1 MTTTTA
7 TTESPPTATTTV
19 AVVRGGGWSRLLR
32 RPVLSMGLGLVVVL
46 VLAGVLAP
54 LLAPAAPTQQGPLA
68 LAHPSAAHPLGTD
81 EYGRDLFSRVLYG
94 LRQDVFATVIAV
106 PIGALAGILIG
117 LASGLARWL
126 DTAIQRLFDVMLSF
140 TALIAGVTVAMIIG
154 SGGTAVMVTI
164 ALVNVPLFGRLIR
177 SSVVGER
184 RRDYVVAAT
193 AIGSGRVRI
202 LVRHILPNGLDPLIV
217 QFALS
222 MSTAVFI
229 EGGMSYVGLGIRP
242 PAPSLGSLLQGSMN
256 FLAQNPWYAI
266 GPMAAVT
273 LLVLG
278 FQLVAD
284 GLTAGLLRR

>member
-1 MTTTTA
+1 MTTTTEA
-7 TTESPPTATTTV
+7 PPTATV
-19 AVVRGGGWSRLLR
+19 AVRGGDRSRLLR

-54 LLAPAAPTQQGPLA
+54 LLAPASPTQQGPLA
-68 LAHPSAAHPLGTD
+68 LADPSSAHPLGTD

-106 PIGALAGILIG
+106 PIGALTGILIG

-126 DTAIQRLFDVMLSF
+126 DTVVQRAFDVMLSF
-140 TALIAGVTVAMIIG
+140 TALVAGVTVAMLIG
-154 SGGTAVMVTI
+154 SGRTAVMVTI

-177 SSVVGER
+177 SSVVSEWQ
-184 RRDYVVAAT
+184 RDYVVAAA

-202 LVRHILPNGLDPLIV
+202 LLRHILPNGLDPLIV

-229 EGGMSYVGLGIRP
+229 EGGMSYVGIGIPP

-284 GLTAGLLRR
+284 GLTASLLRR

>member
-1 MTTTTA
+1 MTTS
-7 TTESPPTATTTV
+7 TEAPPTATG
-19 AVVRGGGWSRLLR
+19 AVRGGGRPRPLR

-54 LLAPAAPTQQGPLA
+54 LLAPASPTQQGPLA
-68 LAHPSAAHPLGTD
+68 LADSSSTHPLGTD

-126 DTAIQRLFDVMLSF
+126 DTVVQRAFDVMLSF
-140 TALIAGVTVAMIIG
+140 TALVAGVTVAMLIG
-154 SGGTAVMVTI
+154 SGRTAVMVTI

-177 SSVVGER
+177 SSVVSER
-184 RRDYVVAAT
+184 QRDYVVAAA

-202 LVRHILPNGLDPLIV
+202 LLRHILPNGLDPLIV

-229 EGGMSYVGLGIRP
+229 EGGMSYVGIGIPP

-284 GLTAGLLRR
+284 GLTASLLRR

>member
-1 MTTTTA
+1 MTTTTEA
-7 TTESPPTATTTV
+7 PPTAT
-19 AVVRGGGWSRLLR
+19 AAVRGGGRPRLLR
-32 RPVLSMGLGLVVVL
+32 SPVLSMGIGLVVVL

-54 LLAPAAPTQQGPLA
+54 LLAPASPTRQGPLA
-68 LAHPSAAHPLGTD
+68 LADPSSTHPLGTD

-94 LRQDVFATVIAV
+94 LRQDVFATVVAV

-126 DTAIQRLFDVMLSF
+126 DTVVQRAFDVMLSF
-140 TALIAGVTVAMIIG
+140 TALVAGVTVAMLIG
-154 SGGTAVMVTI
+154 SGRTAVMVTI

-177 SSVVGER
+177 SSVVSER
-184 RRDYVVAAT
+184 QRDYVVAAA
-193 AIGSGRVRI
+193 AIGSVRVRI
-202 LVRHILPNGLDPLIV
+202 LLRHILPNGLDPLIV

-229 EGGMSYVGLGIRP
+229 EGGMSYVGIGIPP

-284 GLTAGLLRR
+284 GLTASLLRR

>member
-1 MTTTTA
+1 MTTS
-7 TTESPPTATTTV
+7 TEAPPTATV
-19 AVVRGGGWSRLLR
+19 AVRGGGRPRPPR

-54 LLAPAAPTQQGPLA
+54 LLAPASPTQQGPLA
-68 LAHPSAAHPLGTD
+68 LADPSSTHPLGTD

-126 DTAIQRLFDVMLSF
+126 DTVVQRAFDVMLSF
-140 TALIAGVTVAMIIG
+140 TALVAGVTVAMLIG
-154 SGGTAVMVTI
+154 SGRTAVMVTI

-177 SSVVGER
+177 SSVVSER
-184 RRDYVVAAT
+184 QRDYVVAAA

-202 LVRHILPNGLDPLIV
+202 LLRHILPNGLDPLIV

-229 EGGMSYVGLGIRP
+229 EGGMSYVGIGIPP

-284 GLTAGLLRR
+284 GLTASLLRR